1 MLQTT
6 SKLSDN
12 RFYRALKELTRILQ
26 DDTLSRK
33 SYDFLFNMT
42 TDNDKVIQTY
52 FNVSTLEF
60 SNRLVI
66 NDTIFLFSFYR
77 CSFDKFK
84 LKLEKSINNLINS
97 TNITSEG
104 RKIDLSSGSVILEQ
118 FPENVA
124 LDIIKGELTLASFFA
139 EIELLNKNII
149 FESETTK
156 GKDVLYLFKYD
167 DENIFIKKEI
177 LSLFKGRE
185 NFILDIYTGIFE
197 EARAFKEEMASKL
210 VWGYF

>member
-104 RKIDLSSGSVILEQ
+104 REIDLSSGSVILEQ
-118 FPENVA
+118 FSENVA
-124 LDIIKGELTLASFFA
+124 LDIIEGELTLASFFA

-210 VWGYF
+210 V